1 VEETIAECAQ
11 RILALLVKS
20 GEVNVLLLSELLSE
34 RSLVTYQALG
44 WLARDGRVLYEQRGN
59 QSYVRARPARGA
71 DGGECGPLH
80 Q

>member
-1 VEETIAECAQ
+1 VEEVIAGCAQ
-11 RILALLVKS
+11 RILALLEKS

-59 QSYVRARPARGA
+59 QSYVRARPARGERGG
-71 DGGECGPLH
+71 DGGSLH
-80 Q
+80 P